1 MNVERTTRTAAWLL
15 VLILAALALIGCGA
29 GAGSGSA
36 DVPAVPANLAEVSLG
51 GVDNKN
57 HGIEPGQ
64 LAPDFVMKY
73 GDGKKVKLSDL
84 RGQPVLIN
92 FWATW
97 CAPCKAEMPAIVNAY
112 EAQKDGGL
120 VVLGINAEETA
131 QQASKF
137 MQEYNMQFPVVLD
150 SRGDLQQLYMVRG
163 LPTSIFIDR
172 DGKIAMRWAG
182 LLNQELLEEYLTEI
196 TAGA

>member
-1 MNVERTTRTAAWLL
+1 MNVKRTTLRPIWLVAL
-15 VLILAALALIGCGA
+15 VLAALAITACGT

-36 DVPAVPANLAEVSLG
+36 DVPSLPANLAEVSLA
-51 GVDNKN
+51 GVDNKG
-57 HGIEPGQ
+57 HGLEPGQ

-84 RGQPVLIN
+84 RGQPVMLN

-97 CAPCKAEMPAIVNAY
+97 CAPCKAEMPEIVNAY
-112 EAQKDGGL
+112 EAQKDSGL
-120 VVLGINAEETA
+120 VVLGVNAEETA
-131 QQASKF
+131 QQASEF

-172 DGKIAMRWAG
+172 DGKIAVRWAG
-182 LLNQELLEEYLTEI
+182 LLNQDLLDEYLTEI
-196 TAGA
+196 SSGA